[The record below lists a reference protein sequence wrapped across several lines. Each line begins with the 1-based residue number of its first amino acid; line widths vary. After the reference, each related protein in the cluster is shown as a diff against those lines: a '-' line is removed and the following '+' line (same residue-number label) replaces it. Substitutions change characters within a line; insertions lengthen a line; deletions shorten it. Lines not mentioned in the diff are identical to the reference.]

1 MPMPKPG
8 APMAISE
15 VAQSNVPQATLQEGY
30 EEVGMQ
36 PQQRS
41 AQERQVDDAA
51 QALASASAA
60 ADATQQA
67 AEAIL
72 LQGQPVLDT
81 SAS

>member
-1 MPMPKPG
+1 MPTPKPG
-8 APMAISE
+8 APVAISE
-15 VAQSNVPQATLQEGY
+15 MAQSNVPQATRQEDY
-30 EEVGMQ
+30 EAVGMQ

-41 AQERQVDDAA
+41 AQERRADDAA

-72 LQGQPVLDT
+72 LQGQPVLD
-81 SAS
+81 